1 MRALLLIWSLAPLLW
16 QLYTSFQPPEALV
29 APAGAAAAQWT
40 LENYRQIL
48 SGDPPFWR
56 YLLNS
61 TVLGAATTV
70 LTLLMAVPC
79 AYGLQRQRGA
89 LRLGVTLAL
98 LAAALFPIVLL
109 FLALLEVARALG
121 LANNLLA
128 LSLPYT
134 ALSLP
139 LAVLVL
145 RAAFAEMPQELED
158 AACLEGLN
166 LPQRLRFVLL
176 PLMTP
181 AIASTAIL
189 VFLLSWNEYPIAL
202 TWISRSELLTLP
214 IAMARISGSSLYSIP
229 YGAYAAATV
238 LGSVPLLLLVLVFQ
252 RSIVAGLTQGAVKG

>member
-1 MRALLLIWSLAPLLW
+1 MRALLLIWSLGPLLW
-16 QLYTSFQPPEALV
+16 QLHTSLQPPEALV
-29 APAGAAAAQWT
+29 APAGAAAAHWT

-61 TVLGAATTV
+61 TVVGAVTTL
-70 LTLLMAVPC
+70 LTLLLAVPC
-79 AYGLQRQRGA
+79 AYGLQRQRGT
-89 LRLGVTLAL
+89 LRLGVSLAL
-98 LAAALFPIVLL
+98 LGAALFPTVLL
-109 FLALLEVARALG
+109 FLALLELARALG

-176 PLMTP
+176 PLMSP

-238 LGSVPLLLLVLVFQ
+238 LGSLPLLLLVLVFQ

>member
-1 MRALLLIWSLAPLLW
+1 MRALLVIWSLAPLLW

-29 APAGAAAAQWT
+29 APAGAEVAQWT

-61 TVLGAATTV
+61 TVVGAATTV
-70 LTLLMAVPC
+70 LTLLIGVPC
-79 AYGLQRQRGA
+79 AYGLQRQRGG

-109 FLALLEVARALG
+109 FLALLELARALG

-166 LPQRLRFVLL
+166 LVQRLRFVLL

-238 LGSVPLLLLVLVFQ
+238 LGSIPLLLLVLVFQ